1 MLRWH
6 HSAMW
11 ITVWAVI
18 LPLEVGVYSS
28 PQGEKCLGDEFAGVW
43 KSKTMTNEGTLYH
56 PGVPSFSSH
65 SQCVKTGCH
74 QTPWDLLKVH
84 YNWPIQKKKKTQHE
98 WQELEFR
105 IICYTHENTL
115 RLISPKLKRWDI
127 NTHLFNEAASNWT
140 TSPCLKS
147 PREISIHFYHV
158 QISGWVQNHAMGSFV
173 AHPDP
178 HYPWSWKSL
187 TRYLLQFARVILSAI

>member
-1 MLRWH
+1 MLRWP
-6 HSAMW
+6 HSPMW

-28 PQGEKCLGDEFAGVW
+28 PQGEKRLGDEFAGVW
-43 KSKTMTNEGTLYH
+43 KSKTMMSEGTLYH
-56 PGVPSFSSH
+56 PGIPSFSSL
-65 SQCVKTGCH
+65 SWSLCEDWLSPCTLGSPKGALQLTN
-74 QTPWDLLKVH
+74 TE
-84 YNWPIQKKKKTQHE
+84 KTQYE

-115 RLISPKLKRWDI
+115 RLISPKPKRWDI
-127 NTHLFNEAASNWT
+127 NTHLFNEAASNRT
-140 TSPCLKS
+140 TSPCLQS

-187 TRYLLQFARVILSAI
+187 TICQRVILSAI